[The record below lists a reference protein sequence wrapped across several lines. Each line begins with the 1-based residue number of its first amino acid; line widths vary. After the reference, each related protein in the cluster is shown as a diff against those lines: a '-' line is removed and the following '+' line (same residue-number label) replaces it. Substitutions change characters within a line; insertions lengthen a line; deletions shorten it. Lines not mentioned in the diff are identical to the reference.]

1 MMLMGLTSLWAL
13 GAVLIIIAYVRAR
26 ARHRATLER
35 WEAEERTAMAAT
47 AALALPAASMV
58 ESTPSS
64 PPAGAV
70 QSSLDD
76 FFDSRHAKHEPG
88 VPTIVHDGQSHTLH

>member
-1 MMLMGLTSLWAL
+1 MASSALT
-13 GAVLIIIAYVRAR
+13 VPVT
-26 ARHRATLER
+26 TLVD
-35 WEAEERTAMAAT
+35 AA
-47 AALALPAASMV
+47 AP
-58 ESTPSS
+58 ST

-76 FFDSRHAKHEPG
+76 FFDNRHVKNEPG